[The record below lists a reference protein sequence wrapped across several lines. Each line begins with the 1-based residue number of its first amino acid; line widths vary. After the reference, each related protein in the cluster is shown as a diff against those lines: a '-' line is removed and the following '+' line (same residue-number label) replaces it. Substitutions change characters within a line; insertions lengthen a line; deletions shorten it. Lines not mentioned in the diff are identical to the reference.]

1 MCICSVIL
9 GQLESFRKTKHFSII
24 FSKILDAIQSLTKVR
39 IFLNP
44 FSIKFSNPNKMG
56 TIKLQKEFIRYH
68 LRNLLLANRRRISGR
83 RKIFSRLGFS
93 AGKTNAEKTGCSR
106 RNSPFVC
113 FVTQRTSPQRG
124 ALRDDLCRSRLWKG
138 ARIRST
144 YWVEPGTKEKKQDG
158 ARNLP
163 CLLRS
168 WTLW

>member
-124 ALRDDLCRSRLWKG
+124 ALRDDLCRSRL
-138 ARIRST
+138 
-144 YWVEPGTKEKKQDG
+144 
-158 ARNLP
+158 
-163 CLLRS
+163 
-168 WTLW
+168 